1 MKVYDALIGVNILL
15 WIDFA
20 VVSISLIST
29 LFIETELA
37 LYLVVLWIACSHGI
51 ATENIETII
60 RKEEQ
65 E

>member
-1 MKVYDALIGVNILL
+1 MKVYDALIGVNVLL

-20 VVSISLIST
+20 VVSLALIST
-29 LFIETELA
+29 IFIGTELA
-37 LYLVVLWIACSHGI
+37 LYFVVLWIACSHGI
-51 ATENIETII
+51 VTENIETII